1 MLFTGS
7 YGSSKQQGTVAPNT
21 RYPSVTSSLRILH
34 CLRAPIGGLFRHV
47 HDLAKSQAELGLQV
61 GVICDSETGGT
72 DSERALDRL
81 ADFCA
86 LGVTRRPMPR
96 LVGPGDWRSYRQVR
110 RLALNLGVD
119 VLHGHGAKGG
129 AYARLA
135 ARWLQRRGNR
145 VGAFYTPH
153 GGSLH
158 YSPATLI
165 GRLHLQ
171 AERKLAPF
179 TDGII
184 FESVFAARR
193 YSDLIGEPGCPI
205 CIVPNG
211 LYRHEFYEP
220 TLADDAADFVFVGE
234 LRQLKGVDILLAA
247 LAAQR
252 TVYPATAVIV
262 GTGPDEKEFK
272 KLAQKLGLEGK
283 VSFTGP
289 LPART
294 AFARGRCV
302 VVPSR
307 AESFPY
313 VVLEAAAAQMPLIA
327 TEVGG
332 IPEIV
337 AGTDTPLIRPGDI
350 GALAGQMRAFL
361 ANPQAFLGRAVQL
374 QRQVA
379 KRLTV
384 DRMTS
389 EIVQFYLSV
398 LGDVPSTVAAR
409 SAS

>member
-1 MLFTGS
+1 MS
-7 YGSSKQQGTVAPNT
+7 
-21 RYPSVTSSLRILH
+21 SSLRILH
-34 CLRAPIGGLFRHV
+34 CLRAPIGDLFRHV
-47 HDLAKSQAELGLQV
+47 HDLAKGQAALGLQV
-61 GVICDSETGGT
+61 GIICDSETGGR
-72 DSERALDRL
+72 EAARALGSL

-86 LGVTRRPMPR
+86 LGVTRYPMPR
-96 LVGPGDWRSYRQVR
+96 QVGLGDWWNYRKVKLLAS
-110 RLALNLGVD
+110 RLAVD

-135 ARWLQRRGNR
+135 ARGLKRKGKR
-145 VGAFYTPH
+145 VVAFYTPH

-158 YSPATLI
+158 YAPATLA
-165 GRLHLQ
+165 GRLYME
-171 AERKLAPF
+171 AERRLAPL
-179 TDGII
+179 TDGLI
-184 FESVFAARR
+184 FESLFAARR
-193 YSDLIGEPGCPI
+193 YDEMIGQPPCPV

-211 LYRHEFYEP
+211 LYRHEFYEAR
-220 TLADDAADFVFVGE
+220 LADDAADFVFVGE
-234 LRQLKGVDILLAA
+234 LRQLKGIDILLAA

-262 GTGPDEKEFK
+262 GAGPDEKDFK
-272 KLAQKLGLEGK
+272 RLAQKLGLDGK
-283 VSFTGP
+283 VTFAGP

-327 TEVGG
+327 TDVGG

-350 GALAGQMRAFL
+350 AALAGQMRAFL
-361 ANPQAFLGRAVQL
+361 GSPKPFLDRAVRL
-374 QRQVA
+374 QAQVA

-384 DRMTS
+384 EHMTN
-389 EIVQFYLSV
+389 EVVEFYLSV
-398 LGDVPSTVAAR
+398 LGEGPSP
-409 SAS
+409 

>member
-1 MLFTGS
+1 V
-7 YGSSKQQGTVAPNT
+7 SSP
-21 RYPSVTSSLRILH
+21 LRVLH

-47 HDLAKSQAELGLQV
+47 HDLAKGQSELGLEV
-61 GVICDSETGGT
+61 GIICDSETGG
-72 DSERALDRL
+72 EAAARALARL
-81 ADFCA
+81 ADNCA
-86 LGVTRRPMPR
+86 LGVTRCAMPR
-96 LVGPGDWRSYRQVR
+96 QIGPGDWRGYRAVKR
-110 RLALNLGVD
+110 PAAELGVR

-135 ARWLQRRGNR
+135 ARGLKRKGAGPR
-145 VGAFYTPH
+145 AFYTPH

-158 YSPATLI
+158 YSPATLT
-165 GRLHLQ
+165 GRLYIQ
-171 AERKLAPF
+171 AERRLAPL

-184 FESVFAARR
+184 FESLFSARR
-193 YSDLIGEPGCPI
+193 YSALIGEPSCPVS
-205 CIVPNG
+205 IVPNG
-211 LYRHEFYEP
+211 LYAHEFYEAAL
-220 TLADDAADFVFVGE
+220 TDNAADFVFVGE
-234 LRQLKGVDILLAA
+234 LRQLKGIDILLAA

-262 GTGPDEKEFK
+262 GSGPDEMDFRR
-272 KLAQKLGLEGK
+272 LAQKLGIEDK
-283 VSFTGP
+283 VAFVGS

-337 AGTDTPLIRPGDI
+337 DGTDTPLIRPGDI
-350 GALAGQMRAFL
+350 GALAAQMRAFL
-361 ANPQAFLGRAVQL
+361 AAPRPFLDRAARL
-374 QRQVA
+374 QQHVA

-384 DRMTS
+384 ERMTR
-389 EIVQFYLSV
+389 EIVEFYLAV
-398 LGDVPSTVAAR
+398 LGNSETRAGA
-409 SAS
+409 